1 MLSLTFLKDLLVS
14 VHTGRCAQGSQ
25 TAAIPAGG
33 GGNIQASL
41 ARAQGIQSWHCQ
53 IFLPICCPLSAVCAK
68 EQAPW
73 YPVGMLSAQPCF
85 WKQLTYL
92 PNCCWV
98 GFFWHFFFSSPW
110 LSKCTKVSLRQM
122 ANISPFL
129 TSVKTSKS
137 TFMTFHTEFFFYIP
151 LKGHRIL
158 MSLAFMI
165 LICHVLLPSYNKLT
179 KGKGEKQGI

>member
-1 MLSLTFLKDLLVS
+1 MVKYFSPFAVPFLQYVQRNRLPGILWVCS
-14 VHTGRCAQGSQ
+14 QPNLAFGSSSHTSR
-25 TAAIPAGG
+25 IVAGWVFF
-33 GGNIQASL
+33 
-41 ARAQGIQSWHCQ
+41 GIS
-53 IFLPICCPLSAVCAK
+53 
-68 EQAPW
+68 
-73 YPVGMLSAQPCF
+73 
-85 WKQLTYL
+85 
-92 PNCCWV
+92 
-98 GFFWHFFFSSPW
+98 FFSSPW